1 MTRQLFIVPEHEFEA
16 SHGLPEALPAG
27 EEIRW
32 QGAPQWQTLAIEAFH
47 VRKLAVYF
55 GVILAL
61 RGAFAIADGASASE
75 ATISVLGLMPL
86 AAVAL
91 ALLGLIAWL
100 TARTAVYTI
109 TNQRVVMRIGIVLSV
124 TFNLPFKSLDAVG
137 IKQFRNGAGDLPLT
151 IGSRDSI
158 AYLHLWPHARPWRF
172 AKAEPM
178 LRSIGNVSEVANILT
193 KAMAEATGGV
203 ALPVAVTT
211 AADSPDRQPRNGN
224 GNNGLATAS

>member
-32 QGAPQWQTLAIEAFH
+32 QGAPHWQTLAIEAFH
-47 VRKLAVYF
+47 VRKLAIYF

-61 RGAFAIADGASASE
+61 RGTFAIADGAGASE

-137 IKQFRNGAGDLPLT
+137 IKQFRNGTGDLPLT

-178 LRSIGNVSEVANILT
+178 LRSISNVTEVANILT

-203 ALPVAVTT
+203 ALPVAFTT
-211 AADSPDRQPRNGN
+211 AAESPSCQAGN